1 MNGVDKRAE
10 LAGLRDESI
19 NTEGMIYID
28 DVLNILFYVSIR
40 NIVVKIK
47 TI

>member
-1 MNGVDKRAE
+1 MNGVDMRAE

-28 DVLNILFYVSIR
+28 DVLNILFYVPIR
-40 NIVVKIK
+40 NIIIKVK

>member
-1 MNGVDKRAE
+1 MNGVYKRAG
-10 LAGLRDESI
+10 LASLRDENI
-19 NTEGMIYID
+19 NTEGTIYID

-40 NIVVKIK
+40 NIVIKVK